1 MLNCSRCQQR
11 SRSELVRSKQAHQ
24 IAMMMCQD
32 HHVPLIPMDSF
43 VHSTCFIFNANAC
56 SMQQMITKNNRI
68 SFKNLFVCV
77 FVSKLAQCFCKCNIP
92 HRVAVEEPMTAPVLK
107 ASSSTGEHFHSS
119 DTIIVIRT
127 HIEIAISKLC
137 SPASQSCFRHG
148 IQLAGWA
155 AKGHGASAL
164 TFSHCFWWHF
174 LTELRVPWVVLAK
187 VSQILGP
194 SAGVDVE
201 YWKIELN
208 QSKRGHRLFEP
219 LWFWVKLYF
228 FLQSKVVSWLGLGCR
243 PQIEISASSCAFYWR
258 CRRTTVPIMSFNF
271 LLEYVLRFVLVLALW
286 NGLFCFTV

>member
-56 SMQQMITKNNRI
+56 SMQQMITKINWI

-119 DTIIVIRT
+119 DTIFCDTDPYRNCHFKIVFPC
-127 HIEIAISKLC
+127 IAKLFQAWNSARGLSSQGSWCLGTDIFPLFLVTEWQNYVFHELC
-137 SPASQSCFRHG
+137 SPRCHKSLDPQQVWMLSIEKLNWTKANAAIGSLNPYDFGWNCIFSCNQRLF
-148 IQLAGWA
+148 LGW
-155 AKGHGASAL
+155 G
-164 TFSHCFWWHF
+164 
-174 LTELRVPWVVLAK
+174 WVV
-187 VSQILGP
+187 G
-194 SAGVDVE
+194 
-201 YWKIELN
+201 
-208 QSKRGHRLFEP
+208 RRLKYPQVPVRFTGDAEGR
-219 LWFWVKLYF
+219 L
-228 FLQSKVVSWLGLGCR
+228 CR
-243 PQIEISASSCAFYWR
+243 CHSIFY
-258 CRRTTVPIMSFNF
+258 
-271 LLEYVLRFVLVLALW
+271 
-286 NGLFCFTV
+286 